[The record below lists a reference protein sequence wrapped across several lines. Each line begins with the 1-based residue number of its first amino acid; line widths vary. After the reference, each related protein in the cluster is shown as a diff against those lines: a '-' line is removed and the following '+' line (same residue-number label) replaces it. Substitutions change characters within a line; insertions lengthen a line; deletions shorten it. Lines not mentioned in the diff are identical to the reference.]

1 MRTKAFVLASG
12 MILSLATNQIV
23 AEEENTPLGQLE
35 YETNCAVCHGV
46 DGAGGGPYAELLT
59 PPVPDLTLLQKNNS
73 GVFPFERVYEVID
86 GREEVKAHG
95 PRDMPIW
102 GDRYDK
108 DAVELGTM
116 GEYAGD
122 REAYL
127 RARILALISHLFSLQ
142 K

>member
-1 MRTKAFVLASG
+1 MKAKSLLLAG
-12 MILSLATNQIV
+12 MILPLAMTQAV
-23 AEEENTPLGQLE
+23 AEERDTPLGQLE
-35 YETNCAVCHGV
+35 YESNCAVCHGV
-46 DGAGGGPYAELLT
+46 DGLGAGPYAELLT
-59 PPVPDLTLLQKNNS
+59 PPVPDLTAMQKNNG

-86 GREEVKAHG
+86 GRQEVKAHG

-102 GDRYDK
+102 GDRYNK
-108 DAVELGTM
+108 DAVELETM

>member
-1 MRTKAFVLASG
+1 MKTRAFVLAG
-12 MILSLATNQIV
+12 MILSLPTCQLL
-23 AEEENTPLGQLE
+23 AEERDTSLGQLE
-35 YETNCAVCHGV
+35 YESNCAVCHGS
-46 DGAGGGPYAELLT
+46 DGAGAGPYAELLT
-59 PPVPDLTLLQKNNS
+59 LSVPDLTAIQKNNG
-73 GVFPFERVYEVID
+73 GVFPFEKVYEVID
-86 GREEVKAHG
+86 GRQEVKAHG

-142 K
+142 KK